1 MYTEKKTIFI
11 DGSSGTAGLRIYDRL
26 AQRADITL
34 LTLPPELGH
43 DIEAQRE
50 MLNRADIAFL
60 CLPDAA
66 AVTAADLVENPDTV
80 VLDTSTAHRT
90 APGWV
95 YGFPELSPE
104 REAAIRTA
112 KRIAVPGCHAS
123 GFVVLTYPLVEA
135 GILPP
140 DALLT
145 CYSLTGYSG
154 GGKKMIAEYE
164 ADEPDP
170 LYAAPRQYAL
180 TQQHKHLREMCA
192 VPGLTHAPVFAPI
205 VADFYSGM
213 ETSVALFGAQLCHG
227 KTMAD
232 IKAAY
237 AAKYTGPVV
246 HYQDPACTDGFLSA
260 AAMSGKDSMVVSVSG
275 NDRAHRAHGR
285 VRQPRQG
292 RVRRGA
298 RVPEPRHGQGKGL
311 RPRTVRRKTDEA
323 SHRRRV
329 RRTGFF
335 RSGHP
340 LRHPQ
345 EPSQAR
351 PRAHLQRRPGQ
362 RRGGLYD
369 QSRQGRA
376 PDRDKGAPG

>member
-80 VLDTSTAHRT
+80 VLDTST
-90 APGWV
+90 
-95 YGFPELSPE
+95 
-104 REAAIRTA
+104 AIRTA

-213 ETSVALFGAQLCHG
+213 ETSVALFGAQLCPG

-260 AAMSGKDSMVVSVSG
+260 AAMSGKDSMVVSASG
-275 NDRAHRAHGR
+275 NDERIVLTA
-285 VRQPRQG
+285 VFDNL
-292 RVRRGA
+292 
-298 RVPEPRHGQGKGL
+298 GKG
-311 RPRTVRRKTDEA
+311 A
-323 SHRRRV
+323 SGAALECLNLV
-329 RRTGFF
+329 MGKEKGF
-335 RSGHP
+335 
-340 LRHPQ
+340 
-345 EPSQAR
+345 
-351 PRAHLQRRPGQ
+351 
-362 RRGGLYD
+362 GLEL
-369 QSRQGRA
+369 
-376 PDRDKGAPG
+376 